1 MSTKRLYI
9 LKQTYP
15 HHWRWVGLFVDFFV
29 GYTDEEKDVEKTMT
43 FLMMMLFFVSLEPQN
58 WVTTELKHKSG
69 FGVVLCVSHI

>member
-29 GYTDEEKDVEKTMT
+29 GYTDEEKGCRKNNDISYDDVV
-43 FLMMMLFFVSLEPQN
+43 F
-58 WVTTELKHKSG
+58 
-69 FGVVLCVSHI
+69 C